1 MRRPTMFEQ
10 SFTRSKKSEAETKLL
25 TKLQI
30 LDVLDKR
37 NNIKQTRLHT
47 ETALSSEILSR
58 LLVQCFVITRLDY
71 CNSLLYDIQEESIN
85 KHRRVQNAAVKLM
98 FGLNQFDH
106 VSQLLKDLHWLPIRY
121 RIQYKISLI
130 TFKTLRGDG
139 PDYLLELLAPSQNG
153 KSKQSACKNTLK
165 VPKSK

>member
-1 MRRPTMFEQ
+1 MFEQ

-58 LLVQCFVITRLDY
+58 LLAQCFVITRLNY
-71 CNSLLYDIQEESIN
+71 CNILLYNIPEESIN
-85 KHRRVQNAAVKLM
+85 KPQRVQNAAEKLI
-98 FGLNQFDH
+98 FGLNKFDH
-106 VSQLLKDLHWLPIRY
+106 VSQILKNLHWLPIQC
-121 RIQYKISLI
+121 RIQYKIALI
-130 TFKTLRGDG
+130 TFKTIRGDG
-139 PDYLLELLAPSQNG
+139 PDYVLEILSPHKMTKINDLPIR
-153 KSKQSACKNTLK
+153 TR
-165 VPKSK
+165 